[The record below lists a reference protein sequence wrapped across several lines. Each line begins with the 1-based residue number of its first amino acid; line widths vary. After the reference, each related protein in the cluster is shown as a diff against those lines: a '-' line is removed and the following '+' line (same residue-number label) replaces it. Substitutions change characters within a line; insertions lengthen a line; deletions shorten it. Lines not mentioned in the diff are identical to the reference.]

1 MGRGRLGTSQ
11 EGTQLLLNQLCSE
24 CAIPLR
30 AKKKKEAQ
38 SFPALKL
45 RCVKSLLTT
54 MKRDRRSAIQV
65 DILPASHILTRECL
79 ALAWFTELH
88 VARVCRLLSLQDTK
102 ATLDYPLSNKILG
115 GGGLKSHIES
125 GISDLGIVVTSP
137 QLYMPDGIMLAVIEM
152 YCQV

>member
-30 AKKKKEAQ
+30 AQKKRSTCEKLL
-38 SFPALKL
+38 SFPALIL
-45 RCVKSLLTT
+45 RCIKSLLTT

-88 VARVCRLLSLQDTK
+88 VARVCRLLSLQDTR
-102 ATLDYPLSNKILG
+102 ARLDYPLSNKILEG
-115 GGGLKSHIES
+115 GGE
-125 GISDLGIVVTSP
+125 
-137 QLYMPDGIMLAVIEM
+137 
-152 YCQV
+152 